1 MSQSEPYGG
10 LACAR
15 VRVLMEAYVDGD
27 LASTDP
33 TTAEKMRVHLASCD
47 DCRRQH
53 AQAVSLPFRLKALTS
68 PPPPEGL
75 SKTVMVAIRPE
86 QVALWDS
93 LPEGRANMIQA
104 DLRAVQFLGDRYEYT
119 VALGSE
125 TRVLVSPASQHLKPG
140 DKVFLELKSEGISLW
155 PRET

>member
-1 MSQSEPYGG
+1 SSNGFP
-10 LACAR
+10 
-15 VRVLMEAYVDGD
+15 
-27 LASTDP
+27 
-33 TTAEKMRVHLASCD
+33 
-47 DCRRQH
+47 
-53 AQAVSLPFRLKALTS
+53 AVGQP
-68 PPPPEGL
+68 
-75 SKTVMVAIRPE
+75 VMVAIRPE

-119 VALGSE
+119 IALGSE